1 MTHAAQQSIRREA
14 GPTSRRWC
22 SLLVLRRVP
31 MMRRPIFLAYHTE
44 LSMLLLAATA
54 AAAVCRCCVDAANA
68 VAGLGVVVVG
78 GERTGQEEGGRGGFT
93 PASL

>member
-31 MMRRPIFLAYHTE
+31 MRRRPIFLAYHTE

-54 AAAVCRCCVDAANA
+54 AAACRCCVDAATA
-68 VAGLGVVVVG
+68 VAGLGVVVVVG

-93 PASL
+93 PATL

>member
-1 MTHAAQQSIRREA
+1 
-14 GPTSRRWC
+14 
-22 SLLVLRRVP
+22 
-31 MMRRPIFLAYHTE
+31 
-44 LSMLLLAATA
+44 MLLLAATA
-54 AAAVCRCCVDAANA
+54 AAAVCRCCVDVANA